1 MVFCALCEQPATAVQ
16 ILPGGRARPVCI
28 LHDVPFDPLRKS
40 DKHPPV
46 ESDKRDKPSAL
57 AAE

>member
-1 MVFCALCEQPATAVQ
+1 MQ